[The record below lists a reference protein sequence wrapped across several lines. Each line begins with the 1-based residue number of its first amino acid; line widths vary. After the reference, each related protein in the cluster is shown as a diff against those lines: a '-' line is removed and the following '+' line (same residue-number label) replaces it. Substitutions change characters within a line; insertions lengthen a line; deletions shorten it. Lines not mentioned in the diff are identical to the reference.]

1 MGNQIVY
8 LSEEEKQR
16 RRALIEEFIQFR
28 NDTGSHRV
36 YVRFA
41 DYKGVEHS
49 YLMKCWVWHY
59 DLKKRA
65 ARKERSSTLGIAKIT
80 KAASVNESVKICFGS
95 FSIEVTSV
103 SNKEALAVALQAL
116 EATRVL

>member
-49 YLMKCWVWHY
+49 YLMKCWVWGV
-59 DLKKRA
+59 R
-65 ARKERSSTLGIAKIT
+65 T
-80 KAASVNESVKICFGS
+80 KSWTF
-95 FSIEVTSV
+95 
-103 SNKEALAVALQAL
+103 L
-116 EATRVL
+116 